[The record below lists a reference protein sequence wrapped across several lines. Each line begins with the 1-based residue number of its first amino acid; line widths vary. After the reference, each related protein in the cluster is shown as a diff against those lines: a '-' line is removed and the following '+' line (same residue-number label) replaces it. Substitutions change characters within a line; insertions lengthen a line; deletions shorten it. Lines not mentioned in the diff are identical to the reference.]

1 MPSKSAK
8 HRKALREI
16 AISNLKKDRNFFVVG
31 LTYGC
36 RSRCGCKRGISVFL
50 FSFLNSCFIVT
61 CVMGFRLLCKNTLS
75 DVAQAGRRRK

>member
-36 RSRCGCKRGISVFL
+36 PKTYDGQRALKAWYSGTRPRAAASINT
-50 FSFLNSCFIVT
+50 SF
-61 CVMGFRLLCKNTLS
+61 G
-75 DVAQAGRRRK
+75 

>member
-1 MPSKSAK
+1 MPYERAAGGYMAA
-8 HRKALREI
+8 RKA
-16 AISNLKKDRNFFVVG
+16 SKKVINFFVVG

>member
-36 RSRCGCKRGISVFL
+36 RISCILMRF
-50 FSFLNSCFIVT
+50 T
-61 CVMGFRLLCKNTLS
+61 
-75 DVAQAGRRRK
+75 